1 MAVNYIDSCS
11 DEVFSE
17 RVAEESHV
25 HNREMNLA
33 WQFVAN
39 TNTSVFLTGK
49 AGTGKTTFLHKLREL
64 SPKRMVVLA
73 PTGVAA
79 INAQG
84 QTIHSFFQL
93 PFGPNISGLQQ
104 GEGNLRYRMSKE
116 KKQLIRTLDLLVID
130 EISMV
135 RCDLLDA
142 IDDVMRKYRDRNRPF
157 GGAQLLMIGDL
168 QQLSPVAQDKEW
180 SLLSSYYDTPYF
192 FGSKALAKIDYITI
206 ELRHIYR
213 QQDEHFISLLA
224 AIRENRIDKPALDTL
239 NRRYIPGFVPPK
251 DEDWIRLTT
260 HNRMADTYNEQQLNQ
275 LSSKELRYVA
285 EVHGNFPETSYPA
298 AYELVV
304 KEGAQ
309 VMFLKNDPSGNKD
322 YYNGKIGVVE
332 GTEWDDEHNRELIRV
347 YCKEDGST
355 ILLPPVIW
363 ENTKYVIDE
372 ESKEI
377 REEVEGTF
385 RQYPLRLA
393 WAITIHKS
401 QGLTFNRAVLDINA
415 SFTHGQVYVALSR
428 CRTLEGLVLAQALY
442 PGSIITDDSVSAYI
456 DKEIAEGMKKK
467 EELPMLKQSYYL
479 SLLDEMFDFS
489 KLISGY
495 NYLTRVVDEH
505 LYNQYPELL
514 TLMKSNQKRMETDLM
529 VVASKFRQQ
538 YGRLVYASSN
548 AAKDAKLQERLQSA
562 YVYFRDQLIDI
573 IGNLLPELAISIGNK
588 QVSTQFNNALE
599 VFMLEYRIKI
609 GVFMRFCEEKSAF
622 NVKGYLRA
630 KAAAVL
636 DDVSPK
642 GQNRSTKRPKKVS
655 EAAPKEK
662 KQDTRQKTLLLYREG
677 NSVKA
682 IANLRGL
689 KTNTIEDH
697 LAYWVGKGELDINE
711 LVTTDHQQKITSVIR
726 RFNRAYTLS
735 DIKSALPP
743 NYSYLEIK
751 CVKEMTE
758 K

>member
-1 MAVNYIDSCS
+1 MAVNYIDSYS

-93 PFGPNISGLQQ
+93 PFGPNIPGLQQ

-180 SLLSSYYDTPYF
+180 SLLCSYYDTPYF

-355 ILLPPVIW
+355 ILLPPVTW

-401 QGLTFNRAVLDINA
+401 QGLTFNHAVLDINA

-456 DKEIAEGMKKK
+456 DKEIAEGMKKE
-467 EELPMLKQSYYL
+467 EELPILKQSYYL

-489 KLISGY
+489 ILISGY

-677 NSVKA
+677 NSIKA

>member
-93 PFGPNISGLQQ
+93 PFGPNIPGLQQ

-157 GGAQLLMIGDL
+157 GGVQLLMIGDL

-355 ILLPPVIW
+355 ILLPPVTW

-401 QGLTFNRAVLDINA
+401 QGLTFNHAVLDINA

-456 DKEIAEGMKKK
+456 DKEIAEGMKKE
-467 EELPMLKQSYYL
+467 EELPILKQSYYL

-677 NSVKA
+677 NSIKA

>member
-93 PFGPNISGLQQ
+93 PFGPNIPGLQQ

-355 ILLPPVIW
+355 ILLPPVTW

-401 QGLTFNRAVLDINA
+401 QGLTFNHAVLDINA

-456 DKEIAEGMKKK
+456 DKEIAEGMKKE
-467 EELPMLKQSYYL
+467 EELPILKQSYYL

-677 NSVKA
+677 NSIKA

-735 DIKSALPP
+735 DTSPLYLPTIRIWKS
-743 NYSYLEIK
+743 S
-751 CVKEMTE
+751 V
-758 K
+758 

>member
-93 PFGPNISGLQQ
+93 PFGPNIPGLQQ

-355 ILLPPVIW
+355 ILLPPVTW
-363 ENTKYVIDE
+363 ENSKYVIDE

-401 QGLTFNRAVLDINA
+401 QGLTFNHAVLDINA

-456 DKEIAEGMKKK
+456 DKEIAEGMKKE
-467 EELPMLKQSYYL
+467 EELPILKQSYYL

-677 NSVKA
+677 NSIKA

>member
-93 PFGPNISGLQQ
+93 PFGPNIPGLQQ

-180 SLLSSYYDTPYF
+180 SLLGSYYDTPYF

-206 ELRHIYR
+206 DLRHIYR
-213 QQDEHFISLLA
+213 QQDERFISLLA

-239 NRRYIPGFVPPK
+239 NRRYIPDFEPPK

-401 QGLTFNRAVLDINA
+401 QGLTFNHAVLDINA

-456 DKEIAEGMKKK
+456 DKEIAEGMKKE
-467 EELPMLKQSYYL
+467 EELPILKQSYYL

-677 NSVKA
+677 NSVKV

>member
-93 PFGPNISGLQQ
+93 PFGPNIPGLQQ

-355 ILLPPVIW
+355 ILLP
-363 ENTKYVIDE
+363 
-372 ESKEI
+372 
-377 REEVEGTF
+377 
-385 RQYPLRLA
+385 
-393 WAITIHKS
+393 
-401 QGLTFNRAVLDINA
+401 
-415 SFTHGQVYVALSR
+415 
-428 CRTLEGLVLAQALY
+428 
-442 PGSIITDDSVSAYI
+442 
-456 DKEIAEGMKKK
+456 
-467 EELPMLKQSYYL
+467 L
-479 SLLDEMFDFS
+479 SL
-489 KLISGY
+489 
-495 NYLTRVVDEH
+495 
-505 LYNQYPELL
+505 
-514 TLMKSNQKRMETDLM
+514 
-529 VVASKFRQQ
+529 
-538 YGRLVYASSN
+538 GR
-548 AAKDAKLQERLQSA
+548 
-562 YVYFRDQLIDI
+562 I
-573 IGNLLPELAISIGNK
+573 P
-588 QVSTQFNNALE
+588 
-599 VFMLEYRIKI
+599 
-609 GVFMRFCEEKSAF
+609 
-622 NVKGYLRA
+622 
-630 KAAAVL
+630 
-636 DDVSPK
+636 
-642 GQNRSTKRPKKVS
+642 
-655 EAAPKEK
+655 
-662 KQDTRQKTLLLYREG
+662 
-677 NSVKA
+677 
-682 IANLRGL
+682 
-689 KTNTIEDH
+689 NT
-697 LAYWVGKGELDINE
+697 
-711 LVTTDHQQKITSVIR
+711 
-726 RFNRAYTLS
+726 
-735 DIKSALPP
+735 
-743 NYSYLEIK
+743 
-751 CVKEMTE
+751 
-758 K
+758 